1 MITQGVVIDGDITV
15 KDAVFKFL
23 YEHKWGSRYKN
34 ISFIPYS
41 TNEVFTKKD
50 QIDFIKSNN
59 KYQKSLARIIIKVQ
73 DAASRHAIGDKNLS
87 FQDWLYS
94 STINNENLILGVET
108 MKEDGVR
115 FFFNQE
121 HLVPVKDAIHNL
133 FSKTVQ
139 TFGQAT
145 ATKMLDEDSL
155 KKAKSSNDIELAYS
169 SRLKNLNSNPQGPD
183 EETDHSTPSER
194 NARCFFGTSYVDVAK
209 TLSTQTSAI
218 TQDIENGDDLK
229 SVVTKLASSYNELR
243 ESIDTSIQTAITNVI
258 STDIKPLKN
267 QINEMKTTY
276 DKKMETFIERSD
288 RQDEKLD
295 KILGILGGNT
305 QAPSDATR
313 SPGVGR

>member
-1 MITQGVVIDGDITV
+1 
-15 KDAVFKFL
+15 
-23 YEHKWGSRYKN
+23 
-34 ISFIPYS
+34 
-41 TNEVFTKKD
+41 
-50 QIDFIKSNN
+50 
-59 KYQKSLARIIIKVQ
+59 
-73 DAASRHAIGDKNLS
+73 
-87 FQDWLYS
+87 
-94 STINNENLILGVET
+94 
-108 MKEDGVR
+108 MKR
-115 FFFNQE
+115 
-121 HLVPVKDAIHNL
+121 
-133 FSKTVQ
+133 
-139 TFGQAT
+139 
-145 ATKMLDEDSL
+145 
-155 KKAKSSNDIELAYS
+155 AKSSNDIELAYS

-194 NARCFFGTSYVDVAK
+194 NARCFFGSSYVDVAN

-243 ESIDTSIQTAITNVI
+243 ESIDTSIQTASTNVI

-267 QINEMKTTY
+267 QSNEMKTTY

-295 KILGILGGNT
+295 KILEILGGNT